1 MKQEIHPKL
10 ERWEVKGRDPEG
22 TGIRKLET
30 DWNFGHFKVTV
41 EVLIGDEY
49 GVGFP
54 KVIFEADSVTV
65 GMLQDVKLGNLR
77 SVIADH
83 VRRDHSLLDDR
94 VRLLEFFYA
103 HGGTLSDQERNV
115 MKRARRE
122 VDKIAQNLKASPPVR
137 GRGATNPE
145 WERKI
150 AQLYVAMLMAHG
162 ERGVIQ
168 AMAKELDAPPNTVS
182 GWVHKSRNKG
192 WITDAPA
199 QGKAGGAKG
208 TRLIEWE
215 EENS

>member
-1 MKQEIHPKL
+1 MVPQVRHPDRL
-10 ERWEVKGRDPEG
+10 SRIVEEAAADLGDNDRRFLRRRGRAG
-22 TGIRKLET
+22 R
-30 DWNFGHFKVTV
+30 F
-41 EVLIGDEY
+41 
-49 GVGFP
+49 
-54 KVIFEADSVTV
+54 
-65 GMLQDVKLGNLR
+65 
-77 SVIADH
+77 
-83 VRRDHSLLDDR
+83 
-94 VRLLEFFYA
+94 
-103 HGGTLSDQERNV
+103 
-115 MKRARRE
+115 
-122 VDKIAQNLKASPPVR
+122 LKASPPVR